1 MNFVKKHELTRTA
14 GERGLRIT
22 EPRAIRLRF
31 FDCAT
36 VASIAEFSRTCINY
50 ALMAAEMKKSSLFG
64 WSSVATASPGHDRE
78 WLELFKC
85 KWTLRILAELR
96 ARPRRTA
103 ELLRALPG
111 LRAKVL
117 HARLDELQRAGL
129 ISRWERGGY
138 PRHVEYRLTPEGR
151 RLTPLLDHLLRNG
164 IAPETVVVVLHCKW
178 MRRILGLL
186 LQRPHRPS
194 ELKRA
199 LPGISNKVLSERL
212 RRLEALGLVTR
223 TVLAERPVRVVYSA
237 MERAGPLASLASE
250 TSR

>member
-1 MNFVKKHELTRTA
+1 
-14 GERGLRIT
+14 
-22 EPRAIRLRF
+22 
-31 FDCAT
+31 
-36 VASIAEFSRTCINY
+36 
-50 ALMAAEMKKSSLFG
+50 MAAKVKESSVFG
-64 WSSVATASPGHDRE
+64 WSSVATAPPRYDGE
-78 WLELFKC
+78 LLELVKC
-85 KWTLRILAELR
+85 KWTLHILSELR
-96 ARPRRTA
+96 TRPRRTA

-129 ISRWERGGY
+129 VSRWERGGY

-151 RLTPLLDHLLRNG
+151 RLSPLLDHLLQNG

-186 LQRPHRPS
+186 LQRPHRTS

-199 LPGISNKVLSERL
+199 LPGISSKVLSERL
-212 RRLEALGLVTR
+212 RRLEALGLITR
-223 TVLAERPVRVVYSA
+223 TVSAERPVRVVYSA
-237 MERAGPLASLASE
+237 LEGARRLAALASE